1 MEPSLIILPETTPPK
16 VSMECAFEAKGN
28 MLIVR
33 KLPEDDRTAGGIV
46 IPDQAK
52 AKPVTGVVLSAGPG
66 DWDDRGNYREMKT
79 KVGEIVLFD
88 KYTGIDLK
96 HKGLEYTL
104 MPETAAKAKLIQ

>member
-1 MEPSLIILPETTPPK
+1 MEPSLIIFPEPTPT

-79 KVGEIVLFD
+79 QVGEIVLFD
-88 KYTGIDLK
+88 KYSGIDLK

-104 MPETAAKAKLIQ
+104 MPETAAKAKLK